1 MDKKRILFLC
11 AHNSARSQMAEG
23 LVNALYADRFQ
34 AWSAGSQATRV
45 HPAAIRAM
53 AEIGIDIGGHRSK
66 SVREFDDQTF
76 DIVVTVCDSDQQ
88 GCPFFPGAKETV
100 HNAFADP
107 AACTG
112 TDEEVLA
119 CFRRSRDEIRSWI
132 EKTLVDKGE

>member
-66 SVREFDDQTF
+66 SVRAFDDQTF

-88 GCPFFPGAKETV
+88 GCPFFPGGKETL

-112 TDEEVLA
+112 TEEEVLA

-132 EKTLVDKGE
+132 EETLIKKGK